1 MTTVCVTD
9 IVFHKLILSDYFL
22 CCFQDW
28 DYIQGLMARV
38 GKDGLKNK
46 VLHLDTD
53 SVPINQVDIAD
64 IIIDPHKL
72 DEAREAS
79 TGTAALYQ
87 WVGTSN
93 NCNE

>member
-1 MTTVCVTD
+1 
-9 IVFHKLILSDYFL
+9 
-22 CCFQDW
+22 
-28 DYIQGLMARV
+28 MARV

-46 VLHLDTD
+46 VQHLDID
-53 SVPINQVDIAD
+53 SVPINQVDLAD

-79 TGTAALYQ
+79 TGTTALYQ

>member
-1 MTTVCVTD
+1 MT
-9 IVFHKLILSDYFL
+9 
-22 CCFQDW
+22 
-28 DYIQGLMARV
+28 RV
-38 GKDGLKNK
+38 GKDCLKNK
-46 VLHLDTD
+46 VLHHDTD

-87 WVGTSN
+87 WLGTSN

>member
-1 MTTVCVTD
+1 MTTACTTEM
-9 IVFHKLILSDYFL
+9 VFHRLILFGYCV

-46 VLHLDTD
+46 VQHLDTD
-53 SVPINQVDIAD
+53 SVPINQVDLAD
-64 IIIDPHKL
+64 IIIDPYKL

-87 WVGTSN
+87 WVDTSN